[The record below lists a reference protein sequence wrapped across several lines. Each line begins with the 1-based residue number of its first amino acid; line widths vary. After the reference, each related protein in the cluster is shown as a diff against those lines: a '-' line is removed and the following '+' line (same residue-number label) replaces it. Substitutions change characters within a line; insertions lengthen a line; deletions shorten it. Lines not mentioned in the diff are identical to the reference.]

1 MSKNAILT
9 KFSMLD
15 EKLCEENT
23 SIISSVPLNEELS
36 QLINNKY
43 LEKIKVIESNRKDS
57 YIQEIISIKDNG
69 EYILQLI
76 DKKIQFLANNDA
88 LKETKNR
95 MLNDLTIFLN
105 FRKIY
110 LLKKENYPN
119 DNNVILIIG

>member
-43 LEKIKVIESNRKDS
+43 LENIKVIESNHKDS
-57 YIQEIISIKDNG
+57 YIQGIISIKDNG

-76 DKKIQFLANNDA
+76 DKKIQSIANNHTS
-88 LKETKNR
+88 KETKSR

-110 LLKKENYPN
+110 LLKQENYPN